1 MADGADG
8 ARARKAPAGRAL
20 PDGWRLAPLA
30 ATDCDELGR
39 VHMAVWREAY
49 AGIMPADYLA
59 GLSDE
64 KCAARWR
71 SIAAAPRAE
80 GGTLVVHDP
89 AGRIAGFASAGPSR
103 DDDAPTPWELYAVN
117 LAAHAR
123 GTGVA
128 DALFDLLVGDRDAS
142 LWVVEA
148 NARARAFYERRGFA
162 DDGSRTEHE
171 PTGTTEIRMVRSR
184 S

>member
-1 MADGADG
+1 M
-8 ARARKAPAGRAL
+8 PVVPGRAL
-20 PDGWRLAPLA
+20 PDGWRLAPLVPG
-30 ATDCDELGR
+30 DCDELGR
-39 VHMAVWREAY
+39 VHMAVWREAH
-49 AGIMPADYLA
+49 AGIMPADYLS

-64 KCAARWR
+64 NCAARWR
-71 SIAAAPRAE
+71 TIAAAPPAR
-80 GGTLVVHDP
+80 GGTVVVRDP

-117 LAAHAR
+117 LAARAR

-128 DALFDLLVGDRDAS
+128 DALVDRLVGERDAS

-162 DDGSRTEHE
+162 DEGGRCEHE
-171 PTGTTEIRMVRSR
+171 PTGTTEIRMVRRTR